1 MNEKKKISLIG
12 CVLMGIGC
20 IIGSGI
26 FGSLPE
32 LINTTGSGIV
42 YALLLA
48 AFVVIL
54 RSITRMY
61 TISALPTSASTF
73 MHATKLMHPYV
84 GALISIN
91 AFLQPTMVALFGVLF
106 ATYFQELFPGC
117 PLSSTAVSICLL
129 VAFTVLAWF
138 GNKFTISVGNIIVV
152 VLLAAIAV
160 YIICGLPH
168 LDPENVSFL
177 SVIKPGIKVSV
188 ISAAAGVLT
197 SSLSGASSCAEL
209 ADDVE
214 NPGRNVPITLV
225 LCPVVVCVIYIFMAV
240 VALGVVPSAQLES
253 LAQVARH
260 FLSPQLMV
268 FFIVGGPIAGIVT
281 SLIPVALAC
290 VAVFDFSSRNRI
302 YPEVLSRKNRYG
314 VPYFSLL
321 IVAVISI
328 GICATGAT
336 FGVIMTVFSLTNTI
350 GELPNTV
357 SPIFAYRKYPKNCD
371 HSPVKMPSKLAA
383 VLSVTTFVICV
394 YLCGAMVLTL
404 GPKELGV
411 TAAVYLLG
419 YIYFFL
425 RVRYLRQREGYD
437 LVEELKKPYGP
448 WLERE
453 QSL

>member
-117 PLSSTAVSICLL
+117 PLSSTTVSICLL

-197 SSLSGASSCAEL
+197 SSLSGASAQSW
-209 ADDVE
+209 
-214 NPGRNVPITLV
+214 PTMWRIQGGM
-225 LCPVVVCVIYIFMAV
+225 CPLPWFCV
-240 VALGVVPSAQLES
+240 
-253 LAQVARH
+253 RWW
-260 FLSPQLMV
+260 
-268 FFIVGGPIAGIVT
+268 
-281 SLIPVALAC
+281 C
-290 VAVFDFSSRNRI
+290 VSS
-302 YPEVLSRKNRYG
+302 
-314 VPYFSLL
+314 
-321 IVAVISI
+321 ISSWPWWPWVW
-328 GICATGAT
+328 
-336 FGVIMTVFSLTNTI
+336 F
-350 GELPNTV
+350 
-357 SPIFAYRKYPKNCD
+357 R
-371 HSPVKMPSKLAA
+371 
-383 VLSVTTFVICV
+383 
-394 YLCGAMVLTL
+394 
-404 GPKELGV
+404 
-411 TAAVYLLG
+411 
-419 YIYFFL
+419 L
-425 RVRYLRQREGYD
+425 RSWN
-437 LVEELKKPYGP
+437 P
-448 WLERE
+448 WLRLPDIF
-453 QSL
+453 SPLS